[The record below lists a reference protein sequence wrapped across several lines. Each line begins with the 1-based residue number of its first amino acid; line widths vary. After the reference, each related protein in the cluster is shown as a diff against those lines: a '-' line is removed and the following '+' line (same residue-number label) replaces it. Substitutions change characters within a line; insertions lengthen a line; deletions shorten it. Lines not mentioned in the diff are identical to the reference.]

1 LYLNLIDTVIA
12 DRRYIV
18 FNLIFR

>member
-1 LYLNLIDTVIA
+1 LIDTVIA
-12 DRRYIV
+12 DKMYIV